1 MPVPAF
7 QSEPLLQPEYQI
19 PQGVEAN
26 ASSGAIAL
34 RKGLNPAVAADRR
47 KLAELSD
54 DDPVWDATAHYLAG
68 LCVNLILIASPEK
81 IGALRSRQSTIAGIL
96 CMCTMMCA
104 MDERDVADAH
114 SLLMSASPSIWR
126 WGYEA
131 RVPAPKDP
139 VRVRLRIHWL

>member
-54 DDPVWDATAHYLAG
+54 DDPVWDASTFSKNRHCRFRNCDLLRQVFEPELARG
-68 LCVNLILIASPEK
+68 ITEDLVS
-81 IGALRSRQSTIAGIL
+81 SRQFEAGASLIK
-96 CMCTMMCA
+96 
-104 MDERDVADAH
+104 ADASQH
-114 SLLMSASPSIWR
+114 
-126 WGYEA
+126 A
-131 RVPAPKDP
+131 RC
-139 VRVRLRIHWL
+139 VRVEVDIRAPCGRGIRHHSAEQMRTNS